1 MGYVI
6 KETITATQEHP
17 TRAGEVNEYILVKGG
32 YVCSTK
38 DFILESDCYKT
49 KGAVQRVL
57 RKYKESTKEKEDWKY
72 EFEVVEVK

>member
-17 TRAGEVNEYILVKGG
+17 TRAGEVIEYILVKGG
-32 YVCSTK
+32 YVRSTK

-49 KGAVQRVL
+49 KGVAQRVL
-57 RKYKESTKEKEDWKY
+57 RKYKEGMREKDWKY
-72 EFEVVEVK
+72 EFELMEV